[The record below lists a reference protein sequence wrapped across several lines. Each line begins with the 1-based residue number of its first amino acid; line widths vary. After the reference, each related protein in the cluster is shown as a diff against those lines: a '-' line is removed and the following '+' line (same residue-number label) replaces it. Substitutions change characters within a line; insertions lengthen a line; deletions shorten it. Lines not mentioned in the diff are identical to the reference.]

1 MTVIGVPREVKAD
14 EYRVALT
21 PSGARELAD
30 HGHTVLLEAGAGA
43 AVGLEDGAYVE
54 QGAQIVADAA
64 AVFEQAQLIVKVK
77 EPQPQEVAMLRPRH
91 TLFAYLH
98 LAAAPQLARSL
109 MASGATCIAFETVTD
124 ARGRLPLLAPMS
136 EIAGRLAAQA
146 AAFMLER
153 PHGGRGVL
161 LGGAPGVAPATV
173 IVIGA
178 GVVGTHAAK
187 IAAGLGAEVWIYDRS
202 IDRLREL
209 EGQLGGRCQ
218 TRFATTLHIEA
229 GLSAADVVIGA
240 VLVPGARAPR
250 VVTRTELSLMRP
262 GALLVD
268 VSIDQGG
275 CFETSRPTTHSDPV
289 FEVDGVRHYCV
300 ANMPSAA
307 PLTATHAL
315 KNATLPY
322 VLALADRGVA
332 AALRGD
338 PGLMAGLNVCA
349 SRITCVPVAEALDLE
364 AVAPRDALRALAGE
378 PAAG

>member
-364 AVAPRDALRALAGE
+364 AVAPRDALRGL
-378 PAAG
+378 AAG